1 MKKLFSFR
9 APVILNKDPLIRS
22 AEKEPFRIYGLLPT
36 KENGLFTRM
45 PQSAAFRVSERVS
58 LLHTH
63 TAGGRLCFTTDSSF
77 LALGALYPPMFFPS
91 DRTAALSGANASC
104 FDLYVD
110 GRHSRVL
117 WHEGVETR
125 GSGVAFDLADGQ
137 YEGFIDF
144 GERKRREIT
153 LCFPSFVNVA
163 ELFVGLERDASLAE
177 PAPYVNQ
184 LPVVFYGSS
193 ITQGACASRAGNTYE
208 SILSRR
214 FHFDYLNLGFA
225 GACHAEDAMIDYLC
239 TLPMH
244 LLVYDYDHNAASAE
258 DLRQTHLPALQ
269 KLRRAH
275 PDIPFVLLS
284 KPNIHNGK
292 KEALARMRVIE
303 ESYERLKK
311 ESGAPVHFVN
321 GQEIFEKHD
330 PDMMTVDGTHPT
342 DLGFYSMADA
352 LSEVFKLY
360 F

>member
-9 APVILNKDPLIRS
+9 TPAILKKDLLIHSVEEAP
-22 AEKEPFRIYGLLPT
+22 FHIYGLLPA

-45 PQSAAFRVSERVS
+45 PQSVALRVSKRVA
-58 LLHTH
+58 LLHTN
-63 TAGGRLCFTTDSSF
+63 TAGGRLRFATDSSF
-77 LALGALYPPMFFPS
+77 LALGALYPPMVFPS

-104 FDLYVD
+104 FDLYID
-110 GRHSRVL
+110 GKHSRVL
-117 WHEGVETR
+117 WHEGVGTR
-125 GSGVAFDLADGQ
+125 GSGVAFDLVNGH

-144 GERKRREIT
+144 GERKMREIT
-153 LCFPSFVNVA
+153 LCFPSFVNVSA
-163 ELFVGLERDASLAE
+163 LFVGLERDASLAE
-177 PAPYVNQ
+177 PTPYANR

-208 SILSRR
+208 NILSRK

-258 DLRQTHLPALQ
+258 DLRQTHLPALRR
-269 KLRRAH
+269 LREAH
-275 PDIPFVLLS
+275 PDIPFVLMS

-292 KEALARMRVIE
+292 EEALARLRIIE
-303 ESYERLKK
+303 ESYEALKK
-311 ESGAPVHFVN
+311 ENGAPVHFVN
-321 GQEIFEKHD
+321 GQEMLEKHD
-330 PDMMTVDGTHPT
+330 PDMMTVDGTHPS
-342 DLGFYSMADA
+342 DLGFYSMADVI
-352 LSEVFKLY
+352 SEVFKLY